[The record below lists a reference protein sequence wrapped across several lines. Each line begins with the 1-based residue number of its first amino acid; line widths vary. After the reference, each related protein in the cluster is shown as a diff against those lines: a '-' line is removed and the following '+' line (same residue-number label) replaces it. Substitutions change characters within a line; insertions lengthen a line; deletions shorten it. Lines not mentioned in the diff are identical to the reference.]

1 MPALIEKCPN
11 LCPEPL
17 VPSGL
22 VVPGGELNQCK
33 ACGQLVSA
41 IDAAQLD
48 EGNKEWDRYE
58 GTWPSPKD
66 YARFLRRR
74 KRDFKLI
81 SQMVGKPYAEMQ
93 LLDVGC
99 SNGAVVA
106 SAQEVGFDAEGVDT
120 APLAIADG
128 QKRGL
133 KLHCG
138 FLADIKFADARFDAI
153 TLYEVIEHVPDSH
166 SLIAE
171 CARLLK
177 PGGVLL
183 LGTGN
188 VDSWTRVIRKGKWD
202 FLNSHVGHVNFFSP
216 GSLKVLAPRV
226 GLAVARVDT
235 HSVKLREQGETS
247 KLAYRLIKIGTEMLN
262 LPASLLDKG
271 HQMEVYLQ
279 KPRSAALSAG

>member
-11 LCPEPL
+11 RCPEPL

-22 VVPGGELNQCK
+22 VVRGGGELNRCD

-41 IDAAQLD
+41 CDEAALND
-48 EGNKEWDRYE
+48 GNKEWDRVE

-74 KRDFKLI
+74 TRDFRFI
-81 SQMVGKPYAEMQ
+81 SALVGKPFIKMR

-106 SAQEVGFDAEGVDT
+106 TAKEVGFDAEGVDT
-120 APLAIADG
+120 AELAILDG
-128 QKRGL
+128 QRRGL
-133 KLHCG
+133 NLHCG
-138 FLADIKFADARFDAI
+138 YLSDIAFEDARFDAI
-153 TLYEVIEHVPDSH
+153 TLYEVIEHVPDSYA
-166 SLIAE
+166 LIAE

-177 PGGVLL
+177 PKGVLL
-183 LGTGN
+183 IGTGN
-188 VDSWTRVIRKGKWD
+188 VDSWTRVIRKGRWD

-226 GLAVARVDT
+226 GLEVARVDT
-235 HSVKLREQGETS
+235 HSVKLKEQGETS
-247 KLAYRLIKIGTEMLN
+247 TPVYRLVKVFTEMLN
-262 LPASLLDKG
+262 LPASLLGKG

-279 KPRSAALSAG
+279 RPALPA

>member
-11 LCPEPL
+11 QCPEPL

-22 VVPGGELNQCK
+22 VVPGGELNQCR
-33 ACGQLVSA
+33 ACGQLVA
-41 IDAAQLD
+41 ACDEAQLH

-81 SQMVGKPYAEMQ
+81 AQMVGRPCADMQ

-99 SNGAVVA
+99 SNGAVV
-106 SAQEVGFDAEGVDT
+106 SAAQDVGFKAEGVDT

-128 QKRGL
+128 RKRGL
-133 KLHCG
+133 TLHCG
-138 FLADIKFADARFDAI
+138 FLADIRFDDARFDAI
-153 TLYEVIEHVPDSH
+153 TLYEVIEHVPDSWA
-166 SLIAE
+166 LITE

-177 PGGVLL
+177 PNGVLL
-183 LGTGN
+183 IGTGN
-188 VDSWTRVIRKGKWD
+188 AHSWTRAIRKGRWD

-216 GSLKVLAPRV
+216 ASLRVLAPRV
-226 GLAVARVDT
+226 GLEVARVDT

-247 KLAYRLIKIGTEMLN
+247 KAMYRLIKIFTEMLN

-271 HQMEVYLQ
+271 HQMEVYLR
-279 KPRSAALSAG
+279 KPPARA

>member
-1 MPALIEKCPN
+1 MPALIDKCPN
-11 LCPEPL
+11 QCSEPL
-17 VPSGL
+17 VASGL
-22 VVPGGELNQCK
+22 VVPGGELNRCD

-41 IDAAQLD
+41 CDAAQLH

-58 GTWPSPKD
+58 GTWPSPRD
-66 YARFLRRR
+66 HARFRRRR
-74 KRDFKLI
+74 KRDFRLI
-81 SQMVGKPYAEMQ
+81 SRLVGKPFADMR

-106 SAQEVGFDAEGVDT
+106 AAQEFGFQAEGVDT
-120 APLAIADG
+120 AALAVIDG
-128 QKRGL
+128 KQRGL

-138 FLADIKFADARFDAI
+138 YLAEIAFEDARFDAI
-153 TLYEVIEHVPDSH
+153 TLYEVIEHVPDSYA
-166 SLIAE
+166 LIAE

-177 PGGVLL
+177 PDGVLL
-183 LGTGN
+183 IGTGN
-188 VDSWTRVIRKGKWD
+188 ADSWTRVIRKGRWD

-235 HSVKLREQGETS
+235 HSVKLKEQDETH

-279 KPRSAALSAG
+279 KPPAASTP

>member
-11 LCPEPL
+11 HCPEPL

-22 VVPGGELNQCK
+22 VVPGGELNRCT
-33 ACGQLVSA
+33 ACSQLVSA
-41 IDAAQLD
+41 CDEAQLN

-58 GTWPSPKD
+58 GTWPSPRD

-74 KRDFKLI
+74 KRDFQLI
-81 SQMVGKPYAEMQ
+81 SRLVGKPFGKMR

-106 SAQEVGFDAEGVDT
+106 AAKEFGFEAEGVDT
-120 APLAIADG
+120 AELAIIDG
-128 QKRGL
+128 KKRGL
-133 KLHCG
+133 NLHCG
-138 FLADIKFADARFDAI
+138 YLSDIAFDDARFDAI
-153 TLYEVIEHVPDSH
+153 TLYEVIEHVPDSYA
-166 SLIAE
+166 LIAE

-177 PGGVLL
+177 PNGVLL
-183 LGTGN
+183 IGTGN
-188 VDSWTRVIRKGKWD
+188 VDSWTRAIRKGKWD

-235 HSVKLREQGETS
+235 HSVKLKEQGETS
-247 KLAYRLIKIGTEMLN
+247 KPVYRLVKIFTEMLN
-262 LPASLLDKG
+262 LPASLLNKG

-279 KPRSAALSAG
+279 RPRVQAA

>member
-1 MPALIEKCPN
+1 MPALIESCPN
-11 LCPEPL
+11 LCPTPL

-22 VVPGGELNQCK
+22 VVPGGELNHCQG
-33 ACGQLVSA
+33 CGQLVSA
-41 IDAAQLD
+41 CDATHLHEA
-48 EGNKEWDRYE
+48 NKEWDRYE

-81 SQMVGKPYAEMQ
+81 SKMVGKPFTEMQ

-106 SAQEVGFDAEGVDT
+106 AAQDVGFKAEGVDT

-138 FLADIKFADARFDAI
+138 FLADIQFEDARFDAI
-153 TLYEVIEHVPDSH
+153 TLYEVIEHVPDSYA
-166 SLIAE
+166 LIAE

-183 LGTGN
+183 IGTGN
-188 VDSWTRVIRKGKWD
+188 ADSWTRVIRKGRWD

-226 GLAVARVDT
+226 GLGVARVDT
-235 HSVKLREQGETS
+235 HSVKLKEQGETH
-247 KLAYRLIKIGTEMLN
+247 KLPYRLIKLGTEMLN
-262 LPASLLDKG
+262 LPASLLNKG

-279 KPRSAALSAG
+279 KTRSAAG